1 MFMIKR
7 KMGGWKNRV
16 VGGCL
21 FILASLVLFSH
32 VYLFKELY
40 ESRVLMSDS
49 ALKETWKVLM
59 TNDGISSRSGALG
72 GGMAGAI
79 LFAMFHSLFDSAG
92 AMVAGVLL
100 FLIGIILL
108 TGKALVPYV
117 AEHFPTILEIY
128 QRGFCEERTEKNANS
143 SENEPENKGCTDEE

>member
-1 MFMIKR
+1 MKAVCLCRIPHLKR
-7 KMGGWKNRV
+7 HGKY
-16 VGGCL
+16 
-21 FILASLVLFSH
+21 LV
-32 VYLFKELY
+32 
-40 ESRVLMSDS
+40 
-49 ALKETWKVLM
+49 

-117 AEHFPTILEIY
+117 AEHFPQYLKSIKGAFAKKEQKKT
-128 QRGFCEERTEKNANS
+128 QTAQKTNPKTRAARTKSRGKASKEE
-143 SENEPENKGCTDEE
+143 SEVETADSRAASRGSRFTTNHFRVY